1 MSRGIFSYVD
11 WHLLTPVIILSILS
25 LSTLFSI
32 NPDLFRN
39 QLFFFIL
46 SFMVCIFFSFALL
59 ENFKKHILLIYIIS
73 VVLLIFLLFV
83 GIETRGAARW
93 IDILGIR
100 IQFSE
105 ILKPFLA
112 VAFSFF
118 LAKRGNSFK
127 SFLMSLALIGF
138 IAFLIQKQPD
148 LGNAITYV
156 VVSLFTMLYFGFPF
170 LWFSIG
176 GVGIIILTPLLW
188 HFLHDYQKKRVFTFI
203 HPTSDPQGSSY
214 NAIQAIIAVG
224 SGMLFGKGLG
234 QGTQSGLRFLPE
246 RHTDFIFATLSEDF
260 GFFGAIILF
269 ACFAYILY
277 RIYVILENTN
287 NRSEKI
293 FCSVAFFL
301 FLIQLFLNI
310 GMNMGLLPIVG
321 ITLPFVSYGG
331 SSLLSNF
338 IFLGM
343 LSSISKSFRNRNT
356 LEIR

>member
-11 WHLLTPVIILSILS
+11 WHLLTPVIILAILS

-32 NPDLFRN
+32 NTDLFRS

-46 SFMVCIFFSFALL
+46 SFVVCIFFSFVQLD
-59 ENFKKHILLIYIIS
+59 NFKKHTLLIYIVS
-73 VVLLIFLLFV
+73 VVLLLFLLLI

-93 IDILGIR
+93 IDIFGIR

-112 VAFSFF
+112 VAFSYF
-118 LAKRGNSFK
+118 LAKRGYSLK
-127 SFLMSLALIGF
+127 SFLIYIALVGF

-148 LGNAITYV
+148 LGNAITYIV
-156 VVSLFTMLYFGFPF
+156 ASLFTMLYFGFPF
-170 LWFSIG
+170 LWFAALGIG
-176 GVGIIILTPLLW
+176 TAILTPLLW
-188 HFLHDYQKKRVFTFI
+188 HFLHDYQKSRVLTFI

-214 NAIQAIIAVG
+214 NAIQALIAVG
-224 SGMLFGKGLG
+224 SGMFFGKGLG

-260 GFFGAIILF
+260 GFFGSLVLF
-269 ACFAYILY
+269 ACFAYLLY
-277 RIYVILENTN
+277 RIYIILENTN
-287 NRSEKI
+287 NRFQKI
-293 FCSVAFFL
+293 FCAAAFFL
-301 FLIQLFLNI
+301 FLTQLFFNI